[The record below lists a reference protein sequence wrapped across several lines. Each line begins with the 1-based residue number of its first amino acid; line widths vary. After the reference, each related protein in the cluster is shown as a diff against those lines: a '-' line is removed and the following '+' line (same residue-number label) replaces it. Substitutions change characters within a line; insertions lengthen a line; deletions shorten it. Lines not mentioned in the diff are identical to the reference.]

1 LEKSAMTMPALEV
14 QSGPQ
19 TVMLDIGATKIAVM
33 RSGQGP
39 AIVCLHAIAH
49 GARDYLKLAERLG
62 SRFTFYAID
71 FPGHGQSP
79 FDGIAP
85 TPKHYTALLEGIVDG
100 LGLKRFGLLGCSIGG
115 ATAIR
120 YAAAHPDRVAAIALC
135 NSGGMQKIGLLAR
148 IVCGHYARFFA
159 KGVRGDRDY
168 PRKFRRYYETVLPLA
183 PAAWRRDEIVA
194 DAYKTAPPLHQA
206 WQNFA
211 RPEADIRHLLPTLKC
226 PVLFAWA
233 KGDAANAWSRCKAA
247 ALTVPQHA
255 IALFDGGH
263 AAFLE
268 QPEAF
273 DAALLNFAAALPQ
286 PAPASA

>member
-1 LEKSAMTMPALEV
+1 MTMQAPDV
-14 QSGPQ
+14 QAGAQ
-19 TVMLDIGATKIAVM
+19 TVMLDIGGAKIAVM
-33 RSGQGP
+33 RAGQGP

-62 SRFTFYAID
+62 GRFTFYAID

-85 TPKHYTALLEGIVDG
+85 APRHYAALLERVVDA
-100 LGLKRFGLLGCSIGG
+100 LGLKRFGLIGCSIGG

-120 YAAAHPDRVAAIALC
+120 YAAAHPDRVAAMALC

-159 KGVRGDRDY
+159 KGARGDNAY
-168 PRKFRRYYETVLPLA
+168 PAKFRRYYERVLQLP

-194 DAYKTAPPLHQA
+194 DARKTAGLLQQA

-211 RPEADIRHLLPTLKC
+211 KPDADIRTLLPTLKC

-247 ALTVPQHA
+247 ALTVPDHTIQM
-255 IALFDGGH
+255 FDGGH

-268 QPEAF
+268 TPEAF
-273 DAALLNFAAALPQ
+273 DAALLKFVAAKVPQ
-286 PAPASA
+286 TASTA